1 MPKFAIQYV
10 RMERQ
15 SGLIEIE
22 ASSMKAAKIEAANR
36 VGEMRAGNYSRGPE
50 SWEQDADGHKIII
63 GCVEPR

>member
-1 MPKFAIQYV
+1 MPNFAVQFV

-22 ASSMKAAKIEAANR
+22 APTLKAAKIEAANR
-36 VGEMRAGNYSRGPE
+36 ALEMRSGNYSRGPE
-50 SWEQDADGHKIII
+50 SWEADADGHKIVI